1 MLININV
8 KDEKVEKFIN
18 LLEVLKDDYIDSYIE
33 VLDPNDE
40 DFKEIEK
47 IKRENNKKYTLTE
60 VESFLN
66 ECEDWWESFK
76 RFNEN
81 WKKVQESNFIN
92 EIIKK
97 FS

>member
-66 ECEDWWESFK
+66 ECED
-76 RFNEN
+76 
-81 WKKVQESNFIN
+81 
-92 EIIKK
+92 
-97 FS
+97 

>member
-1 MLININV
+1 
-8 KDEKVEKFIN
+8 VEKFIN

-66 ECEDWWESFK
+66 ECED
-76 RFNEN
+76 
-81 WKKVQESNFIN
+81 
-92 EIIKK
+92 
-97 FS
+97 

>member
-1 MLININV
+1 M
-8 KDEKVEKFIN
+8 EKFIN

-66 ECEDWWESFK
+66 ECED
-76 RFNEN
+76 
-81 WKKVQESNFIN
+81 
-92 EIIKK
+92 
-97 FS
+97 

>member
-1 MLININV
+1 M

-66 ECEDWWESFK
+66 ECED
-76 RFNEN
+76 
-81 WKKVQESNFIN
+81 
-92 EIIKK
+92 
-97 FS
+97 